1 MQTLTEKLFHFDSK
15 SGIFDDTVLSYIF
28 PNLSIGA
35 LRALLHRAV
44 KKGEVIRL
52 KPGYYCLSAK
62 YQSQQLHPFLIAAVL
77 HSPSH
82 ISLESALSHHGLIPE
97 FVHQV
102 TSVTTQRSRVMD
114 SPLGVFSYQRVPTH
128 FPLAGIKSF
137 LLDTS
142 WLFMATPLRAI
153 ADLVYLRREV
163 TWRGSGMEF
172 LTISLR
178 MEEHKLRKL
187 DLSCF
192 SDIYESFKNQRTRT
206 FLKEISKELGHV

>member
-1 MQTLTEKLFHFDSK
+1 
-15 SGIFDDTVLSYIF
+15 
-28 PNLSIGA
+28 
-35 LRALLHRAV
+35 
-44 KKGEVIRL
+44 
-52 KPGYYCLSAK
+52 
-62 YQSQQLHPFLIAAVL
+62 
-77 HSPSH
+77 
-82 ISLESALSHHGLIPE
+82 
-97 FVHQV
+97 
-102 TSVTTQRSRVMD
+102 
-114 SPLGVFSYQRVPTH
+114 
-128 FPLAGIKSF
+128 
-137 LLDTS
+137 
-142 WLFMATPLRAI
+142 MATPLRAI